1 MFGRVLELGLA
12 TGDIR
17 SSVQFYE
24 RLGFKQLIAGDAW
37 PHRYGVL
44 SDGRLPL
51 GLHEGAMP
59 APAITF
65 VLPEL
70 QRAQRRLLAAGIE
83 PELTRLGDESLNQL
97 RLRDPA
103 GHAVLL
109 LEARTFSPAPADSDW
124 QSLCGY
130 FLHLSLPQSD
140 FTDAR
145 DFWERG
151 GFVALPELEE
161 PYPHLPLTSDGL
173 DLAFHSHRTFDAPM
187 LVFESSDLPQQLAR
201 LRELGLP
208 PGDLPAGLAHRQ
220 RAMLPQTPEGVALL
234 LLQSPS

>member
-1 MFGRVLELGLA
+1 MFGRFLELGLA
-12 TGDIR
+12 TEDIR
-17 SSVQFYE
+17 ASVQFCE
-24 RLGFKQLIAGDAW
+24 RLGFRQLIAGDAW

-51 GLHEGAMP
+51 GLHECALP

-70 QRAQRRLLAAGIE
+70 QRAQRRLLDAGIE

-109 LEARTFSPAPADSDW
+109 LEARTFSPAPVDGDR
-124 QSLCGY
+124 QSVCGY
-130 FLHLSLPQSD
+130 FLHLSLPQVD
-140 FTDAR
+140 FESAR

-173 DLAFHSHRTFDAPM
+173 DLAFHQRRAFDAPM
-187 LVFESSDLPQQLAR
+187 LVFESADLPRQLAR
-201 LRELGLP
+201 LRELGLSPREP
-208 PGDLPAGLAHRQ
+208 PPRLAHPH
-220 RAMLPQTPEGVALL
+220 RALLQTPEGTALL
-234 LLQSPS
+234 LLQSAA

>member
-1 MFGRVLELGLA
+1 MFGRFLELGVA

-17 SSVQFYE
+17 ASVQFYE

-44 SDGRLPL
+44 GDGRLPL
-51 GLHEGAMP
+51 GLHESAMP

-65 VLPEL
+65 VLPKLE
-70 QRAQRRLLAAGIE
+70 RAQRRLLAAGIE

-103 GHAVLL
+103 GHPVVL
-109 LEARTFSPAPADSDW
+109 LEARTFSPAPADSGC

-130 FLHLSLPQSD
+130 FLHLSLPQSN
-140 FTDAR
+140 FAAAR

-151 GFVALPELEE
+151 GFVALPELDE
-161 PYPHLPLTSDGL
+161 PYLHLPLTSDGL
-173 DLAFHSHRTFDAPM
+173 DLAFHQRRTFDAPM

-201 LRELGLP
+201 LRELGLT
-208 PGDLPAGLAHRQ
+208 PGELPAGITHQ
-220 RAMLPQTPEGVALL
+220 HGAMLQTPEGAALL
-234 LLQSPS
+234 LLQSAA